1 MLGFWKRL
9 TYFYLSV
16 CQCFMFTNTRN
27 ETTRGAEMESR
38 PRAQS
43 NGMSRG
49 QVSRGWREVDRI
61 SGASWDE

>member
-1 MLGFWKRL
+1 M
-9 TYFYLSV
+9 
-16 CQCFMFTNTRN
+16 NTRS

-43 NGMSRG
+43 NGVSRG

-61 SGASWDE
+61 SRGSWGE